1 MDARDLFVPLA
12 STICKQLVT
21 GGGTGRPVM
30 RSSGAVRLIYN
41 TDNGV
46 RYLRAQILPDH
57 TASGHLPPSLPAQ
70 QLRGDYIESRSTD
83 VYVAQCFAN
92 GEVGLAGNDALLAW
106 HVEAGAWNGVKL
118 DGLTVAAAVR
128 ARATLGDP
136 YGDPY
141 PAQAVLMVDSAA
153 SPQQRAAL
161 IALAQH
167 NGGRLLE
174 NVVRVEYVPVVLDAP
189 ADPHQGSAILRAGKL
204 ATIITRPLNHHDHI
218 CGNET
223 NFYPPL
229 TEVSEP
235 SRRWR
240 PPTNSTARA
249 WEPNGR
255 HTGAAAFIS
264 PASPRAGRLLP
275 RRN

>member
-1 MDARDLFVPLA
+1 MHKSVFLA
-12 STICKQLVT
+12 FLLALSL
-21 GGGTGRPVM
+21 
-30 RSSGAVRLIYN
+30 SSH
-41 TDNGV
+41 
-46 RYLRAQILPDH
+46 AQ
-57 TASGHLPPSLPAQ
+57 T
-70 QLRGDYIESRSTD
+70 LRGDYIESRSTD

-92 GEVGLAGNDALLAW
+92 GEVGLTGNQALLAW
-106 HVEAGAWNGVKL
+106 HVEQGAWNGVRL

-153 SPQQRAAL
+153 NPQQRTAL

-174 NVVRVEYVPVVLDAP
+174 NVAGVEYMPVVLDMP
-189 ADPHQGSAILRAGKL
+189 ADPHQGGAVLRAGKL

-223 NFYPPL
+223 NFYQPL
-229 TEVSEP
+229 TEVSDAVSAVALTDEFRGQGLNAEW
-235 SRRWR
+235 SNHGRRSAYLAHFS
-240 PPTNSTARA
+240 NGGST
-249 WEPNGR
+249 
-255 HTGAAAFIS
+255 S
-264 PASPRAGRLLP
+264 ASAESQPMHHPGE
-275 RRN
+275 

>member
-1 MDARDLFVPLA
+1 MNKFFLSTLLVAFAA
-12 STICKQLVT
+12 SLQ
-21 GGGTGRPVM
+21 
-30 RSSGAVRLIYN
+30 
-41 TDNGV
+41 
-46 RYLRAQILPDH
+46 
-57 TASGHLPPSLPAQ
+57 AQ
-70 QLRGDYIESRSTD
+70 QVRGDYIESRSTD

-92 GEVGLAGNDALLAW
+92 GEVGLTGNDALLAW
-106 HVEAGAWNGVKL
+106 HIEQGTWNGVKL

-153 SPQQRAAL
+153 NSQQRAAL

-174 NVVRVEYVPVVLDAP
+174 NAVRVEYVPVMLDAP

-229 TEVSEP
+229 TDV
-235 SRRWR
+235 
-240 PPTNSTARA
+240 
-249 WEPNGR
+249 
-255 HTGAAAFIS
+255 TGAVSAVATTDEFHGNGLGTDWTSHGRRSVYIARFGEAGTS
-264 PASPRAGRLLP
+264 ASTSHGTSHQPGE
-275 RRN
+275 

>member
-1 MDARDLFVPLA
+1 MHKFFLITLVLTFAA
-12 STICKQLVT
+12 SL
-21 GGGTGRPVM
+21 
-30 RSSGAVRLIYN
+30 
-41 TDNGV
+41 
-46 RYLRAQILPDH
+46 H
-57 TASGHLPPSLPAQ
+57 AQ

-92 GEVGLAGNDALLAW
+92 GEVGLTGNDALLAW
-106 HVEAGAWNGVKL
+106 HVEQGAWNGVKL

-141 PAQAVLMVDSAA
+141 PAQAVLMVDDTAN
-153 SPQQRAAL
+153 PQQRAAL

-189 ADPHQGSAILRAGKL
+189 SDPHQGSAVLRAGKL

-229 TEVSEP
+229 TDVSGAVSAVATTDEFHGDGLGTEWTAHG
-235 SRRWR
+235 RR
-240 PPTNSTARA
+240 SAYIARF
-249 WEPNGR
+249 
-255 HTGAAAFIS
+255 GADSASAS
-264 PASPRAGRLLP
+264 PANEAAHHPGE
-275 RRN
+275 